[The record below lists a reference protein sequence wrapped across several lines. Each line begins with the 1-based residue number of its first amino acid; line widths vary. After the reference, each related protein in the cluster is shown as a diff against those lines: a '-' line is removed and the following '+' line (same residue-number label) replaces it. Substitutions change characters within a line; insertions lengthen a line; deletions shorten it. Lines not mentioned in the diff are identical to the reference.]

1 MSELSE
7 HGVALS
13 GLVVE
18 VFRLNGVVL
27 EAGNALTQPAGLTSA
42 RWQVLGVVD
51 HAPAAVA
58 TVARAMGLTRQSV
71 QQTADAMARDGF
83 VEYVENPHHQRANLI
98 SITPRG
104 RKALAEVERRHATW
118 ANRLG
123 ARMSAGRLRTLA
135 KGLAELRTYLEEE
148 VPPVK

>member
-1 MSELSE
+1 MAELTE
-7 HGVALS
+7 QGIAVS
-13 GLVVE
+13 GLIVE
-18 VFRLNGVVL
+18 VFRLNGVAL
-27 EAGNALTQPAGLTSA
+27 EAGNALTRPAGLTSA

-51 HAPAAVA
+51 HGPAAVA
-58 TVARAMGLTRQSV
+58 TVAREMGLTRQSV
-71 QQTADAMARDGF
+71 QQTADAMARDGL
-83 VEYVENPHHQRANLI
+83 VEYLENPHHQRAKLI

-135 KGLAELRTYLEEE
+135 KGLAELRSYLDEE
-148 VPPVK
+148 VPDVE